1 MIVPVGDWLIV
12 VLNRSVAN
20 IVSSLV
26 ISEVGA
32 MWSADNSS
40 YSTYFKLYF
49 FHLQWSS
56 FRRVWLVATIAKLL
70 LTDLLTDH

>member
-40 YSTYFKLYF
+40 YSTYFKLNF
-49 FHLQWSS
+49 FRLQWSS